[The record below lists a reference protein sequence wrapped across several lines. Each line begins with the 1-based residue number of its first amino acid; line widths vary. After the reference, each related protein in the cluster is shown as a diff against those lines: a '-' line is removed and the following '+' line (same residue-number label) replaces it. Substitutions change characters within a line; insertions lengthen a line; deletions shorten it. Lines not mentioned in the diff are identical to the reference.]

1 MRITQSMMSNSMLR
15 NLSNSYSDLNKYSE
29 QLSSGKKIT
38 KPSDDPVVAT
48 KGMGY
53 RTEVR
58 DVAQYKRNLSE
69 AQSWIDNSDSAM
81 SNATSALQRLR
92 ELAVQASNGTYEE
105 GQRGNIAEEVD
116 QLKEQLAT
124 IANTQVNEKYIFNGS
139 ATNTA
144 PVTINEDGSTTVDF
158 NSNAVNL
165 TLSKGVDVKINVD
178 GGAVFGNKLFDDLN
192 NFSAALRSDGSDEDL
207 DQYIGLIDENIN
219 NLVNERADIGAR
231 MNRMD
236 LVESRLGDQEL
247 SATELMSNNEDA
259 EMEEVIM
266 NLTSQEAVHRAA
278 MSAGARIIQPT
289 LMDFLR

>member
-48 KGMGY
+48 KGMSY

-69 AQSWIDNSDSAM
+69 AQTWIDNSDSAL

-144 PVTINEDGSTTVDF
+144 PVTINDDGSTTVDF

>member
-1 MRITQSMMSNSMLR
+1 MRITQSMMSNRMLS

-48 KGMGY
+48 KGMSY

-58 DVAQYKRNLSE
+58 DVEQYKRNLSE
-69 AQSWIDNSDSAM
+69 AQTWIDNSDSAL
-81 SNATSALQRLR
+81 SNATSALQRIR

-105 GQRGNIAEEVD
+105 GQRGNIAQEVD
-116 QLKEQLAT
+116 QLKEQLAS
-124 IANTQVNEKYIFNGS
+124 IANTQINEKYIFNGS
-139 ATNTA
+139 ATDTA
-144 PVTINEDGSTTVDF
+144 PVVINEDGSATVDF
-158 NSNAVNL
+158 NTNAVSL
-165 TLSKGVDVKINVD
+165 TLSKGVEVKVNVD
-178 GGAVFGNKLFDDLN
+178 GENVFGEKLFNDLE
-192 NFSAALRSDGSDEDL
+192 NFSAALRSGGSDEDL
-207 DQYIGLIDENIN
+207 DQYIGALDENIN
-219 NLVNERADIGAR
+219 NLMNERADLGAR

-236 LVESRLGDQEL
+236 LVASRLDDQEL
-247 SATELMSNNEDA
+247 SATKLMSDNEDA

>member
-48 KGMGY
+48 KGMSY

-81 SNATSALQRLR
+81 SNATSALQRIR

-105 GQRGNIAEEVD
+105 GQRANIAEEVD

>member
-38 KPSDDPVVAT
+38 RPSDDPVVAT
-48 KGMGY
+48 KGMSY

-69 AQSWIDNSDSAM
+69 AQTWIDNSDSAL

-105 GQRGNIAEEVD
+105 GQRSNIAEEVD

-178 GGAVFGNKLFDDLN
+178 GGAVFGNKLFDDLS
-192 NFSAALRSDGSDEDL
+192 NFSAALRSGGSDEDL

-266 NLTSQEAVHRAA
+266 NLISQEAVHRSA

>member
-1 MRITQSMMSNSMLR
+1 MRITQSMMSNRMLS

-48 KGMGY
+48 KGMSY

-58 DVAQYKRNLSE
+58 DVEQYKRNLSE
-69 AQSWIDNSDSAM
+69 AQTWIDNSDSALG
-81 SNATSALQRLR
+81 NATSALQRVR

-105 GQRGNIAEEVD
+105 GQRGNIAQEVD
-116 QLKEQLAT
+116 QLKEQLAS

-139 ATNTA
+139 ATDTA
-144 PVTINEDGSTTVDF
+144 PVTINDDGSSTVDF
-158 NSNAVNL
+158 NTNAVSL
-165 TLSKGVDVKINVD
+165 TLSKGVEVKMNAN
-178 GGAVFGNKLFDDLN
+178 GEAAFGEKLFNDLEN
-192 NFSAALRSDGSDEDL
+192 LSAALRSDGSDEDL
-207 DQYIGLIDENIN
+207 DQYIGALDENID
-219 NLVNERADIGAR
+219 NLVNERADLGAR

-236 LVESRLGDQEL
+236 LVASRLDDQEL
-247 SATELMSNNEDA
+247 SATKLMSDNEDA

>member
-48 KGMGY
+48 KGMSY

-69 AQSWIDNSDSAM
+69 AQSWIDNSDSALG
-81 SNATSALQRLR
+81 NATSALQRLR
-92 ELAVQASNGTYEE
+92 ELTVQASNGTYEE
-105 GQRGNIAEEVD
+105 GQRANIAEEVD

-144 PVTINEDGSTTVDF
+144 PVTVNEDGSTTVNF
-158 NSNAVNL
+158 NSNTVNL
-165 TLSKGVDVKINVD
+165 TLSKGVDVKINAD
-178 GGAVFGNKLFDDLN
+178 GNAVFGEKLFSDLDN
-192 NFSAALRSDGSDEDL
+192 LSAALKSDGSDEDL

-247 SATELMSNNEDA
+247 SATKLMSNNEDA

>member
-69 AQSWIDNSDSAM
+69 AQSWIDNSDSAL
-81 SNATSALQRLR
+81 SNATSALQRIR
-92 ELAVQASNGTYEE
+92 ELSVQASNGTYDK
-105 GQRGNIAEEVD
+105 GQRANIAEEVD

-144 PVTINEDGSTTVDF
+144 PVTIDEDGSTTVDF
-158 NSNAVNL
+158 NSNAINL

-178 GGAVFGNKLFDDLN
+178 GGAVFGDKLFDDLN
-192 NFSAALRSDGSDEDL
+192 NLSAALRSDGSDEDL

>member
-48 KGMGY
+48 KGMSY

>member
-1 MRITQSMMSNSMLR
+1 MRITQSMMSDRMLR

-58 DVAQYKRNLSE
+58 EVEQYKRNLSE
-69 AQSWIDNSDSAM
+69 AQTWIDNSDSALN
-81 SNATSALQRLR
+81 NATSALQRIR

-105 GQRGNIAEEVD
+105 GQRENIAEEVD

-124 IANTQVNEKYIFNGS
+124 IANTQVNGKYIFNG
-139 ATNTA
+139 TNTDAA
-144 PVTINEDGSTTVDF
+144 PVTINEDGSVTVDN
-158 NSNAVNL
+158 NSNAVSL
-165 TLSKGVDVKINVD
+165 TLSKGVDVKVNVD
-178 GGAVFGNKLFDDLN
+178 GDAVFGEKLFSDLES
-192 NFSAALRSDGSDEDL
+192 FSAALRSDTPDEDL
-207 DQYIGLIDENIN
+207 DAYIGTIDENIN
-219 NLVNERADIGAR
+219 SLINERADLGAR
-231 MNRMD
+231 MNRLD
-236 LVESRLGDQEL
+236 LVSSRLDDQEL

-266 NLTSQEAVHRAA
+266 NLVSQEAVHRAA

>member
-1 MRITQSMMSNSMLR
+1 MRITQSMMSDRMLR

-58 DVAQYKRNLSE
+58 EVEQYKRNLSE
-69 AQSWIDNSDSAM
+69 AQTWIDNSDSALN
-81 SNATSALQRLR
+81 NATSALQRIR
-92 ELAVQASNGTYEE
+92 ELAVQASNGTYNE
-105 GQRGNIAEEVD
+105 GQRANIAEEVD

-124 IANTQVNEKYIFNGS
+124 IANTQVNDKYIFNGS
-139 ATNTA
+139 STNTA
-144 PVTINEDGSTTVDF
+144 PVTINEDGSATADF
-158 NSNAVNL
+158 DSSAVSL
-165 TLSKGVDVKINVD
+165 TLSKGIDVKINVD
-178 GGAVFGNKLFDDLN
+178 GDAVFGDKLFSDLE
-192 NFSAALRSDGSDEDL
+192 NFSAALRSDAPDEDL
-207 DQYIGLIDENIN
+207 DQYIGLIDENID
-219 NLVNERADIGAR
+219 NLINERADLGAR

-236 LVESRLGDQEL
+236 LVSSRLDDQEL
-247 SATELMSNNEDA
+247 AATELMSNNEDA

-266 NLTSQEAVHRAA
+266 NLVSQEAVHRAA

>member
-48 KGMGY
+48 KGMSY

-58 DVAQYKRNLSE
+58 DVEQYKRNLSE
-69 AQSWIDNSDSAM
+69 AQSWIDNSDSALG
-81 SNATSALQRLR
+81 NATSALQRIR

-105 GQRGNIAEEVD
+105 GQRENIAEEVD

-124 IANTQVNEKYIFNGS
+124 IANTQVNGKYIFNG
-139 ATNTA
+139 TNTDTE
-144 PVTINEDGSTTVDF
+144 PVTINNDGSAAVNI
-158 NSNAVNL
+158 NSNPVNL
-165 TLSKGVDVKINVD
+165 TLSKGVDVKVNVD
-178 GGAVFGNKLFDDLN
+178 ADAVFGEKLFNDLE
-192 NFSAALRSDGSDEDL
+192 NFSAALRSDAADEDL
-207 DQYIGLIDENIN
+207 DGYIGTVDENIDS
-219 NLVNERADIGAR
+219 LINERADLGAR

-236 LVESRLGDQEL
+236 LVSSRLDDQEL

-266 NLTSQEAVHRAA
+266 NMVSQEAVHRAA

>member
-69 AQSWIDNSDSAM
+69 AQSWIDNSDSAL

-124 IANTQVNEKYIFNGS
+124 VANTQVNEKYIFNGS
-139 ATNTA
+139 NTNTA
-144 PVTINEDGSTTVDF
+144 PVTINDDGSTTVDF

>member
-1 MRITQSMMSNSMLR
+1 MRITQSMMSNRMLT

-48 KGMGY
+48 KGMSY

-58 DVAQYKRNLSE
+58 DVEQYKRNLSE
-69 AQSWIDNSDSAM
+69 AQTWIDNSDSALG
-81 SNATSALQRLR
+81 NATSALQRIR

-105 GQRGNIAEEVD
+105 GQRGNIAQEVD
-116 QLKEQLAT
+116 QLKEQLAS

-139 ATNTA
+139 DTNTA
-144 PVTINEDGSTTVDF
+144 PVTINDDGSATVDF
-158 NSNAVNL
+158 NTNSVSL
-165 TLSKGVDVKINVD
+165 TLSKGVEVKMNAD
-178 GGAVFGNKLFDDLN
+178 GEAAFGEKLFNDLE
-192 NFSAALRSDGSDEDL
+192 NFSAALRSNSSDEDL
-207 DQYIGLIDENIN
+207 DQYIGALDENID
-219 NLVNERADIGAR
+219 NLVNERADLGAR

-236 LVESRLGDQEL
+236 LVASRLDDQEL
-247 SATELMSNNEDA
+247 SATKLMSDNEDA
-259 EMEEVIM
+259 DMEEVIM

>member
-48 KGMGY
+48 KGMSY

-69 AQSWIDNSDSAM
+69 AQTWIDNSDSAL

-124 IANTQVNEKYIFNGS
+124 IANTQVNEKFIFNGS

-158 NSNAVNL
+158 NSSAVNL

>member
-38 KPSDDPVVAT
+38 RPSDDPVVAT
-48 KGMGY
+48 KGMSY

-69 AQSWIDNSDSAM
+69 AQTWIDNSDSAL

-105 GQRGNIAEEVD
+105 GQRSNIAEEVD

-178 GGAVFGNKLFDDLN
+178 GGAVFGNKLFDDLS

>member
-1 MRITQSMMSNSMLR
+1 MRITQSMMSNRMLS

-48 KGMGY
+48 KGMSY

-58 DVAQYKRNLSE
+58 DVEQYKRNLSE
-69 AQSWIDNSDSAM
+69 AQTWIDNSDSALG
-81 SNATSALQRLR
+81 NATSALQRIR

-105 GQRGNIAEEVD
+105 GQRGNIAQEVD
-116 QLKEQLAT
+116 QLKEQLAS
-124 IANTQVNEKYIFNGS
+124 IANTQINEKYIFNGS
-139 ATNTA
+139 ATDTP
-144 PVTINEDGSTTVDF
+144 PVVINDDGSATVDF
-158 NSNAVNL
+158 NTNSVSL
-165 TLSKGVDVKINVD
+165 TLSKGVEVKMNAD
-178 GGAVFGNKLFDDLN
+178 GEAAFGEKLFNDLE
-192 NFSAALRSDGSDEDL
+192 NFSAALRSDSSDEDL
-207 DQYIGLIDENIN
+207 DQYIGALDENID
-219 NLVNERADIGAR
+219 NLVNERADLGAR

-236 LVESRLGDQEL
+236 LVASRLDDQEL
-247 SATELMSNNEDA
+247 SATKLMSDNEDA
-259 EMEEVIM
+259 DMEEVIM

>member
-69 AQSWIDNSDSAM
+69 AQSWIDNSDSAL

-144 PVTINEDGSTTVDF
+144 PVTVNEDGSTTVNF
-158 NSNAVNL
+158 NSNEVNL
-165 TLSKGVDVKINVD
+165 TLSKGVDVKINAD
-178 GGAVFGNKLFDDLN
+178 GNAIFGEKLFSDLD

-247 SATELMSNNEDA
+247 SATKLMSNNEDA

-266 NLTSQEAVHRAA
+266 NMVSQEAVHRAA

>member
-1 MRITQSMMSNSMLR
+1 MRITQSMMSDRMLR

-48 KGMGY
+48 KGMSY

-58 DVAQYKRNLSE
+58 DVEQYKRNLSE
-69 AQSWIDNSDSAM
+69 AQSWIDNSDSAL
-81 SNATSALQRLR
+81 SNATSALQRIR

-144 PVTINEDGSTTVDF
+144 PVAINEDGSATVDF

-165 TLSKGVDVKINVD
+165 TLSNGVDMKINVD
-178 GGAVFGNKLFDDLN
+178 GGAVFGEKLFNDLE

-207 DQYIGLIDENIN
+207 DQYIGLIDENVN

-236 LVESRLGDQEL
+236 LVASRLGDQEL

-266 NLTSQEAVHRAA
+266 NLVSQEAVHRAA

>member
-1 MRITQSMMSNSMLR
+1 MS
-15 NLSNSYSDLNKYSE
+15 
-29 QLSSGKKIT
+29 
-38 KPSDDPVVAT
+38 
-48 KGMGY
+48 Y

-69 AQSWIDNSDSAM
+69 AQTWIDNSDSAL

-105 GQRGNIAEEVD
+105 GQRSNIAEEVD

-165 TLSKGVDVKINVD
+165 TLSKGVEVKINVD
-178 GGAVFGNKLFDDLN
+178 GGAVFGNKLFDDLS

>member
-144 PVTINEDGSTTVDF
+144 PVTVNEDGSTTVNF

-165 TLSKGVDVKINVD
+165 TLSKGVDVKINAD
-178 GGAVFGNKLFDDLN
+178 GNAVFGEKLFSDLDN
-192 NFSAALRSDGSDEDL
+192 LSAALRSDGSDEDL

-231 MNRMD
+231 MNRLD

>member
-1 MRITQSMMSNSMLR
+1 MRITQSMMSNRMLS

-48 KGMGY
+48 KGMSY

-58 DVAQYKRNLSE
+58 DVEQYKRNLSE
-69 AQSWIDNSDSAM
+69 AQTWIDNSDSAL
-81 SNATSALQRLR
+81 SNATSALQRIR

-105 GQRGNIAEEVD
+105 GQRGNIAQEVD
-116 QLKEQLAT
+116 QLKEQLASV
-124 IANTQVNEKYIFNGS
+124 ANTQINEKYIFNGS
-139 ATNTA
+139 ATDTA
-144 PVTINEDGSTTVDF
+144 PVVINEDGSATVDF
-158 NSNAVNL
+158 NTNAVSL
-165 TLSKGVDVKINVD
+165 TLSKGVEVKMNVN
-178 GGAVFGNKLFDDLN
+178 GGNVFGEKLFNDLE
-192 NFSAALRSDGSDEDL
+192 NFSAALRSGGSDEDL
-207 DQYIGLIDENIN
+207 DQYIGALDENIN
-219 NLVNERADIGAR
+219 NLVNERADLGAR

-236 LVESRLGDQEL
+236 LVASRLDDQEL
-247 SATELMSNNEDA
+247 SATKLMSDNEDA

>member
-69 AQSWIDNSDSAM
+69 AQSWIDNSDSAL

>member
-69 AQSWIDNSDSAM
+69 AQSWIDNSDSAL

-124 IANTQVNEKYIFNGS
+124 VANTQVNEKYIFNGS
-139 ATNTA
+139 TTNTA
-144 PVTINEDGSTTVDF
+144 PVTINDDGSTTVDF

>member
-15 NLSNSYSDLNKYSE
+15 NLSNSYSDLNKYTE

-48 KGMGY
+48 KGMSY

-69 AQSWIDNSDSAM
+69 AQTWIDNSDSAL

-165 TLSKGVDVKINVD
+165 TLSKGVDVQINVD

-192 NFSAALRSDGSDEDL
+192 NFSAALRSNGSDEDL

>member
-1 MRITQSMMSNSMLR
+1 MRITQSMMSDRMLR

-48 KGMGY
+48 KGMSY

-58 DVAQYKRNLSE
+58 DVEQYKRNLSE
-69 AQSWIDNSDSAM
+69 AQSWIDNSDSAL
-81 SNATSALQRLR
+81 SNATSALQRIR

-144 PVTINEDGSTTVDF
+144 PVTINEDGSATVDF

-165 TLSKGVDVKINVD
+165 TLSNGVDMKINVD
-178 GGAVFGNKLFDDLN
+178 GGAVFGEKLFNDLE

-207 DQYIGLIDENIN
+207 DQYIGLIDENVN

-236 LVESRLGDQEL
+236 LVASRLGDQEL

-266 NLTSQEAVHRAA
+266 NLVSQEAVHRAA

>member
-15 NLSNSYSDLNKYSE
+15 NLSNSYGDLNKYSE

-48 KGMGY
+48 KGMSY

-58 DVAQYKRNLSE
+58 DVEQYKRNLSE
-69 AQSWIDNSDSAM
+69 AQTWIDNSDSAL

-144 PVTINEDGSTTVDF
+144 PVTINEDGSTTVNF

-165 TLSKGVDVKINVD
+165 TLSKGVDVNINVD
-178 GGAVFGNKLFDDLN
+178 GNAVFGEKLFSDLDN
-192 NFSAALRSDGSDEDL
+192 LSAALRSDGSDEDL

-219 NLVNERADIGAR
+219 NLVNERADLGAR

-247 SATELMSNNEDA
+247 SATKLMSNNEDA